1 MQDVKKKKVDN
12 FPPPSKKVREA
23 QVRVRNKKIKSMY
36 RQGYSMRE
44 IAKYLFIGKST
55 VHTVVHS

>member
-1 MQDVKKKKVDN
+1 MQKAKTPPVDN
-12 FPPPSKKVREA
+12 FPLPASKVREA
-23 QVRVRNKKIKSMY
+23 EMKTRNKKIKSMY

-44 IAKYLFIGKST
+44 IAKYLSIGKST

>member
-1 MQDVKKKKVDN
+1 MQKAKTPPVDN
-12 FPPPSKKVREA
+12 LPPPAKKVREA
-23 QVRVRNKKIKSMY
+23 RKRARSKAIKSMY

-44 IAKYLFIGKST
+44 IAKYLSIGKST